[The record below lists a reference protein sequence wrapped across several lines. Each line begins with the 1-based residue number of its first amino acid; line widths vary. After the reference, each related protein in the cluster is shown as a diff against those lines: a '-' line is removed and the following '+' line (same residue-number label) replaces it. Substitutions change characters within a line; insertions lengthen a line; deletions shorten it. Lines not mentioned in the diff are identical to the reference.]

1 LNTTNKQ
8 QSVFF
13 NTTLNNSKETYTLN
27 FYHDYCVPVGGI
39 ICVRNVIL
47 FLKKG
52 GGKKNVEGEKKMLKG
67 KKKYCSF

>member
-1 LNTTNKQ
+1 
-8 QSVFF
+8 VFF

-52 GGKKNVEGEKKMLKG
+52 GGKKKFEKEKKI
-67 KKKYCSF
+67 